1 MWLTLYYTSSNIV
14 LEREVVEMKK
24 KDFLEKIKH
33 QFDITLE
40 VERSAK
46 NWIYVRIE
54 KQDQYKILPYLEK
67 NKIRYEKHLNNG
79 FFIIL

>member
-1 MWLTLYYTSSNIV
+1 MWLTLYYTSGNIV

-46 NWIYVRIE
+46 KLDICIY
-54 KQDQYKILPYLEK
+54 
-67 NKIRYEKHLNNG
+67 
-79 FFIIL
+79 